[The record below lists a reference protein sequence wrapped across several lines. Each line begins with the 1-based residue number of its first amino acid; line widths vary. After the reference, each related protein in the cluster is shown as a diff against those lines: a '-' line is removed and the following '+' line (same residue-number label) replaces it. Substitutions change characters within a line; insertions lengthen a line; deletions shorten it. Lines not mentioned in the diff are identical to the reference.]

1 MTGRPEAFR
10 DTSSLY
16 VPKRLAL
23 AAGGALYVPK
33 RQCATC
39 RERKALVGGRVRHG
53 QFTCARCLAAKG
65 KS

>member
-10 DTSSLY
+10 DTSS
-16 VPKRLAL
+16 
-23 AAGGALYVPK
+23 LYVPK